1 MTWAVGLALIATA
14 VVAGIAWLL
23 WRPRPVAAL
32 DPDSTDEGAGR
43 HLPVAGPAHARA
55 GFAPQVR
62 GYRMDQVDAVVD
74 ALEARLA
81 ELDRAIAARRGEPGH
96 RLPDAGQGRSA
107 APRGFAEPLASLD
120 DPAGDD
126 PPPRPGPAAD
136 RDEASAAGRP
146 LPLRRSDLFAPAA
159 YLLVAVWV
167 LSALLAAPFTGHL
180 SQGVQDQQAFEW
192 YFGATAHNLA
202 TLSNPLFSD
211 LQNFPEGVNLMANA
225 AVLGLGVPLAPLTLL
240 AGPQVTF
247 ILVELLGLTL
257 TASAWF
263 WLFRRRLAVHPLA
276 AALGA
281 GFVGF
286 APGLVSHANGH
297 PNFVAQALV
306 PLIVDRVLRLA
317 EGDHPRRDGV
327 VLGLLVA
334 WQVLIGEEVLLLTA
348 VGMAIGGAV
357 LLAHRR
363 VDVRRLLPGL
373 GIGAAVALVIVVVPL
388 WWQFAGPR
396 SYASIYHPPAGNDL
410 AQLWGRATRSIGADP
425 WASAA
430 LSMNRTE
437 ENSFFGIPL
446 LLAAVAVTVVLWRR
460 VLVRA
465 LAAIVV
471 VSLWLSLG
479 EEVTLHGAATGIPG
493 PWALLEHVPVV
504 ENVLPTRFALVA
516 VPALGALLALG
527 TEEVRVRVSR
537 YAGHAG
543 AGLAVAGTAAVLVLL
558 PVLPTPLIV
567 EPRAP
572 VPAFFSDGTWRD
584 HVDEGGS
591 VLAAPAPWVAD
602 TRALEWQAA
611 ARWGFPVVAGYFVG
625 PDSSPERM
633 GQYGATPTV
642 LTQWMAAIAE
652 SGVARRPSQ
661 GEVEQFHEDLR
672 AGRVDAVVLPEA
684 RPEAPVLLASL
695 TAAFGEPEHT
705 GGVHVWD
712 VRSVTDGAG

>member
-1 MTWAVGLALIATA
+1 MA
-14 VVAGIAWLL
+14 
-23 WRPRPVAAL
+23 
-32 DPDSTDEGAGR
+32 
-43 HLPVAGPAHARA
+43 
-55 GFAPQVR
+55 FAPQVR

-74 ALEARLA
+74 SLEARLA
-81 ELDRAIAARRGEPGH
+81 EHDRAIAARRGEPGH
-96 RLPDAGQGRSA
+96 GRADAGPLRSA
-107 APRGFAEPLASLD
+107 APPGFPDAEPATRASPLD
-120 DPAGDD
+120 DQAGDD
-126 PPPRPGPAAD
+126 PPPRPAPAAD

-146 LPLRRSDLFAPAA
+146 LPLRRSDLLAPAG
-159 YLLVAVWV
+159 YLLVAVWL
-167 LSALLAAPFTGHL
+167 LSGLLAAPFTGHL

-225 AVLGLGVPLAPLTLL
+225 AVLGLGIPLAPLTLL

-281 GFVGF
+281 GFAGF

-297 PNFVAQALV
+297 PNFVVQALV
-306 PLIVDRVLRLA
+306 PLVIDRVLRLA
-317 EGDHPRRDGV
+317 EGDRPRRDGV

-348 VGMAIGGAV
+348 IGLAIGATV
-357 LLAHRR
+357 LLAHGR
-363 VDVRRLLPGL
+363 VDLRRLLPGL
-373 GIGAAVALVIVVVPL
+373 GLAAGVALVVVAVPL

-446 LLAAVAVTVVLWRR
+446 LLAALAVTVVLWRR

-465 LAAIVV
+465 LAAVVV

-479 EEVTLHGAATGIPG
+479 EEVMLHGVATGIPG
-493 PWALLEHVPVV
+493 PWALFENVPVI

-527 TEEVRVRVSR
+527 TEEVRVRVGR

-543 AGLAVAGTAAVLVLL
+543 TGLVVAGTAAVLVLL

-567 EPRAP
+567 DPRAP
-572 VPAFFSDGTWRD
+572 MPAFFSDGTWRD

-591 VLAAPAPWVAD
+591 VLAAPAPWVGD
-602 TRALEWQAA
+602 TRALEWQARS
-611 ARWGFPVVAGYFVG
+611 RWGFPVVAGYFVG
-625 PDSSPERM
+625 PDSSPERV
-633 GQYGATPTV
+633 GQYGATPTA
-642 LTQWMAAIAE
+642 LTQWMAEIAE

-661 GEVEQFHEDLR
+661 GELEQFHEDLR
-672 AGRVDAVVLPEA
+672 AGRVDAVVLPED
-684 RPEAPVLLASL
+684 RPEAPALLASL

-705 GGVHVWD
+705 DGVHVWD
-712 VRSVTDGAG
+712 VRGVTDGAG

>member
-1 MTWAVGLALIATA
+1 MTWAVGLALLATA

-32 DPDSTDEGAGR
+32 DPDSTEVGAGR

-96 RLPDAGQGRSA
+96 RLPDAAPGRSA

-281 GFVGF
+281 GFAGF

-317 EGDHPRRDGV
+317 EGDRPRRDGV
-327 VLGLLVA
+327 VLGLLAA

-348 VGMAIGGAV
+348 VGMAIGGTV

-363 VDVRRLLPGL
+363 VDMRRLLPGL
-373 GIGAAVALVIVVVPL
+373 GIGAAVALVIVAVPL

-446 LLAAVAVTVVLWRR
+446 LLAAVAVTVVLWRL

-465 LAAIVV
+465 LAAVVV

-479 EEVTLHGAATGIPG
+479 EEVTLHGVATGIPG

-537 YAGHAG
+537 YAGHAS

-611 ARWGFPVVAGYFVG
+611 TRWVFPVVAGYFVG

-633 GQYGATPTV
+633 GQYGATPTA

-661 GEVEQFHEDLR
+661 AEVEQFHEDLR